1 MADRVSTFQALA
13 HPARLQLLSLLTG
26 ACLSAAEAARETG
39 MSQANTSYHLR
50 LLERAGLLKVVEE
63 VTVRGG
69 RARRY
74 RHVSSSTSHPAA
86 PRELAATHHMRV
98 AEEEFVS
105 LLASELRR
113 RYPHRTDGPKTNVD
127 ADLWVAPEVWQQ
139 VVDAIGDASA
149 VLHAAAVPPRSPG
162 AVRVSMTAALF
173 TTGPS

>member
-1 MADRVSTFQALA
+1 MDRVSTFKALA

-39 MSQANTSYHLR
+39 MSQANASYHLR

-74 RHVSSSTSHPAA
+74 RHVSSSASDPAA
-86 PRELAATHHMRV
+86 PRELAATHQMRV

-113 RYPHRTDGPKTNVD
+113 RYAQRTDGPKTNVD

-139 VVDAIGDASA
+139 VVDGVGDAA
-149 VLHAAAVPPRSPG
+149 ALLHAAAVPPRSPE

-173 TTGPS
+173 TTAPS